1 MYFDGLCNYL
11 YSFQKLEAASVFINI
26 NWNFPDQGKVG
37 RHTSIF
43 TETNVHFMRF
53 FAQRHLLLQ
62 SSWFLRIKKLRFSC
76 NFNFI
81 FLRVYPFVIIFYLR
95 SFLYK
100 VVH

>member
-11 YSFQKLEAASVFINI
+11 YSFQKLGAASVFINI

-81 FLRVYPFVIIFYLR
+81 FLRVYHFVIIFYLR